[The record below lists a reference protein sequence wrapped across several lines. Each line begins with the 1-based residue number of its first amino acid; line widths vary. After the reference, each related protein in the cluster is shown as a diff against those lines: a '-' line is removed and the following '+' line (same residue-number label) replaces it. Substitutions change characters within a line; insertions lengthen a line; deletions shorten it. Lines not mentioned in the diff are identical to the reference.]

1 MELKEK
7 ISDIINENKGDVGV
21 VVKNLNTDST
31 IMINEEE
38 VFPSASTIKLVIIS
52 TLMKEVSKGIMKL
65 DDKIVL
71 TNKCKCGGDGIL
83 KELND
88 GKSFTLKE
96 IATLMIILSDNT
108 ATNIL
113 IDLLSMEKINEMA
126 KELNLPNTQLRR
138 KMMDSE
144 AARMGRE
151 NVTTAK
157 DMCHILELIY
167 KGKVVSEEYS
177 DIILDILKRQQ
188 VGGRLNLYLP
198 EEITIAHKTG
208 DLDKLEHDVGI
219 VYHQHCNYIICVLT
233 KNVETNKDGRE
244 IIGKVSLQVY
254 NNVEQI

>member
-7 ISDIINENKGDVGV
+7 INSIINENNGDVAV
-21 VVKNLNTDST
+21 VVKNLNTNSN
-31 IMINEEE
+31 IMINEAE

-52 TLMKEVSKGIMKL
+52 TLMKEVSKGSMKL
-65 DDKIVL
+65 EDKITL
-71 TNKCKCGGDGIL
+71 LDKCKCGGDGIL
-83 KELND
+83 KELNE
-88 GKSFTLKE
+88 GHSFTFKE

-126 KELNLPNTQLRR
+126 KELGMESTQLGR

-144 AARMGRE
+144 AAKMGRE

-157 DMCHILELIY
+157 DMCHVLELIY
-167 KGKVVSEEYS
+167 KGKVVSKEYS
-177 DIILDILKRQQ
+177 EIILDILKRQQ

-198 EEITIAHKTG
+198 EDIIIAHKTG

-219 VYHQHCNYIICVLT
+219 VYHPYSDYIICVLT

-244 IIGKVSLQVY
+244 IIGKVSLEVY
-254 NNVEQI
+254 NNVEKI